1 MTKSTSIIF
10 ILMFALVLRLEHWV
24 SNKMYPSVVCVHVE
38 FKNLVGGIKQPS
50 SAPPPQ
56 KMMSLTHSLLCWDR
70 LIACDKFGRILLCL
84 YQILRYFF
92 RYFS

>member
-38 FKNLVGGIKQPS
+38 FKNLIGEIKQPS
-50 SAPPPQ
+50 SAPPPSKDDVTHPLFALLGQ
-56 KMMSLTHSLLCWDR
+56 TNSL
-70 LIACDKFGRILLCL
+70 
-84 YQILRYFF
+84 
-92 RYFS
+92 

>member
-24 SNKMYPSVVCVHVE
+24 SNKMYPSVVYVHVE

-50 SAPPPQ
+50 SAPPPPSKDDVTHPLFALLGQ
-56 KMMSLTHSLLCWDR
+56 TNSL
-70 LIACDKFGRILLCL
+70 
-84 YQILRYFF
+84 
-92 RYFS
+92 

>member
-38 FKNLVGGIKQPS
+38 FKNLIGEIKQPS
-50 SAPPPQ
+50 ISPPPPS
-56 KMMSLTHSLLCWDR
+56 KKDDVTHPLFALLGHTNSL
-70 LIACDKFGRILLCL
+70 
-84 YQILRYFF
+84 
-92 RYFS
+92 